1 MVKWAKKIGVY
12 AVSSMLIL
20 SGCVTNTG
28 APSGQG
34 PSIGPQLS
42 SVFDPKRDA
51 IIDEEKHKLDV
62 IIPVFDPGLPKDT
75 NSQRK
80 EGVWPELRRAEANR
94 FAYML
99 KRAMDD
105 TGAFGAVRVTPDATA
120 TGDIYV
126 VGRII
131 ESNGEDVAIEIDVR
145 DITGEQWF
153 TRAFDHE
160 VDVGFHKDI
169 RNDGKDAYE
178 PVFVEAANRI
188 AIELEDFSDAELQQ
202 ITQVTE
208 LRFAANM
215 SDAAFSEYL
224 VYDDGKAKLV
234 SFPSDDDPMLNRTRS
249 IRVRDQ
255 LFVDGLQEEYRTFN
269 SQMETSYLIWQEQSL
284 LEIEAEREVN
294 RKAAGQAALG
304 ALTIG
309 LAILAATAGS
319 KSKSAAGST
328 AGTIGAVAAGAV
340 AVGLFSES
348 FQTAKEAK
356 VHRDALNELGES
368 IDVDLGPRVIEFE
381 KQTVTLT
388 GDAKEQFAQWR
399 QFLQK
404 IYEQERTPEKQL

>member
-1 MVKWAKKIGVY
+1 MKWAKKISVY
-12 AVSSMLIL
+12 AVSCMLVL

-28 APSGQG
+28 APSGAG
-34 PSIGPQLS
+34 PSVGPQLS
-42 SVFDPKRDA
+42 SIFDPKRDA
-51 IIDEEKHKLDV
+51 IIDEEKYKLDV
-62 IIPVFDPGLPKDT
+62 IIPVFDPGLSKEGD
-75 NSQRK
+75 K
-80 EGVWPELRRAEANR
+80 YAEEGVWPELRRAEANR

-99 KRAMDD
+99 KRTMDD
-105 TGAFGAVRVTPDATA
+105 TGAFGAVRVAPDATA

-126 VGRII
+126 AGRII
-131 ESNGEDVAIEIDVR
+131 QSNGEDVVIEIDVR
-145 DITGEQWF
+145 DITGKHWF

-160 VDVGFHKDI
+160 VSAGFHKDI
-169 RNDGKDAYE
+169 RNDGKDSYE
-178 PVFVEAANRI
+178 PIFEQAANRI
-188 AIELEDFSDAELQQ
+188 AIELEDFSSAELAQ
-202 ITQVTE
+202 ISQVTE
-208 LRFAANM
+208 LRFGANL
-215 SDAAFSEYL
+215 SQDAFAEYL
-224 VYDDGKAKLV
+224 KYDDGKAQLI
-234 SFPSDDDPMLNRTRS
+234 SFPSEGDLMLNRTRA

-255 LFVDGLQEEYRTFN
+255 LFVDGLQEEYRSFS
-269 SQMETSYLIWQEQSL
+269 SQMDTSYLIWQEQSL

-309 LAILAATAGS
+309 LAILAAVAGS
-319 KSKSAAGST
+319 KSNSSAGST

-368 IDVDLGPRVIEFE
+368 IDVDLGPRVIEFN

-399 QFLQK
+399 EFLQK